1 MSIYTPKNLEQA
13 KEIATLISDQPRDC
27 VRLHAAFGRHFDGD
41 MALTL
46 NNGFVLRGKPSLGAD
61 AMAGIVRN
69 SGLCRFMRIASWDEE
84 HCTYE
89 CARHD
94 EPEGIVHAFTFT
106 IGMAASQGLTNNRT
120 WKQMPMQML
129 RARCLTMM
137 LRAVYPDAVSDVY
150 SPDEIADS
158 TSMSDE
164 ERASIQAESLGEE
177 LRAPIQHR
185 AIDNEGEQ

>member
-1 MSIYTPKNLEQA
+1 
-13 KEIATLISDQPRDC
+13 
-27 VRLHAAFGRHFDGD
+27 
-41 MALTL
+41 
-46 NNGFVLRGKPSLGAD
+46 
-61 AMAGIVRN
+61 MAGIVRN

-137 LRAVYPDAVSDVY
+137 LRAVYPDAVSGVY
-150 SPDEIADS
+150 SPDEIADN